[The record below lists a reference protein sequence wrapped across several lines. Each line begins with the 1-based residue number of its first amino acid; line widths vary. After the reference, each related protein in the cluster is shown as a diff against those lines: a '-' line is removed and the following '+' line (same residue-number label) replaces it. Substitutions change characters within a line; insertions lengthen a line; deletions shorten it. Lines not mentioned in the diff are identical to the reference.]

1 MASFEAADSSDLRL
15 VGVSSLLDLAL
26 LLPVGFED
34 FSCTDEPR
42 VGQMC
47 NVAVN
52 IQSQHTAARTLQ
64 ITAFAPLW
72 NAYIKIAIFNASR
85 WHYGAFKSGKELILH
100 GKLGEYGGF
109 LSLQNPKILKELSG
123 IKAYFKLGLKDERIL
138 ELKAKY
144 LNAKNLALCGLND
157 NEINT
162 LLALNANDKNAKEL
176 LDNLPNNKE
185 VLNILKFTE
194 IYNHIRKLSSKKT
207 IFSAQKISPNDIS
220 QWLKSLP
227 FVPTG
232 DQLKAIDDIK
242 NDLKSDQAKRRVIM
256 GDVGSGKS
264 LVMFATALLAA
275 PKKSIIMAPTSILAQ
290 QLYTEAKRLLPSDF
304 SILLVQSGDK
314 KVDFSNATLIIGT
327 HVLLYQKLPKCAVIM
342 IDEQHRFGSAQRHKI
357 ELLSSQGEDEKES
370 LAKNSRIPKQKGEQE
385 GAQNDKQNDE
395 QILSQNHSANARAH
409 FLQFS
414 ATPIPRTLA
423 LINSRFVSYSFLK
436 QMPFKKQILTKIIKN
451 ADFNALLEHI
461 RTQIEQGKQTII
473 VYPLVAS
480 NERSNYTSLEEAKSF
495 WFSRFEGVYATHGKD
510 KEKENIVANFAQNGN
525 ILLSTTIIEVG
536 ISLPRLS
543 TIVVVGAERLGL
555 ASLHQLRGRVGRHGG
570 QGWCFLFTKMS
581 TPPQRLI
588 DFCATLDGFEV
599 ANIDYKNRQGG
610 DILDGSIQHGATFRF
625 YELEEDI
632 TTAAQA
638 RAQV

>member
-85 WHYGAFKSGKELILH
+85 WHYTAFKSGKELILH

-109 LSLQNPKILKELSG
+109 FSLQNPKILKELSG

-185 VLNILKFTE
+185 VLNVLKFTE

-207 IFSAQKISPNDIS
+207 IFSAQKISPNDIRE
-220 QWLKSLP
+220 WLKSLP

-275 PKKSIIMAPTSILAQ
+275 PKKSIIMAPTSILAR

-357 ELLSSQGEDEKES
+357 EILSSQGEDEEKNF
-370 LAKNSRIPKQKGEQE
+370 AKNSRIPKHNDEQE
-385 GAQNDKQNDE
+385 GE

-436 QMPFKKQILTKIIKN
+436 QMPFEKQIFTKIIKN

-495 WFSRFEGVYATHGKD
+495 WFSRFQGVYATHGKD

>member
-1 MASFEAADSSDLRL
+1 MASFEASDSSDLRL

-52 IQSQHTAARTLQ
+52 IQSQHMGAKTLQ
-64 ITAFAPLW
+64 ITAYAPLW
-72 NAYIKIAIFNASR
+72 NAYIKITIFNASR
-85 WHYGAFKSGKELILH
+85 WHYGAFKTGKELILH

-109 LSLQNPKILKELSG
+109 YSLQNPKILKELSG

-144 LNAKNLALCGLND
+144 LTAQNLALCGLKD
-157 NEINT
+157 DEINAI
-162 LLALNANDKNAKEL
+162 LALNANDKNAKEL
-176 LDNLPNNKE
+176 LDNLANNKE

-207 IFSAQKISPNDIS
+207 IFSAQKLSPNDIEP
-220 QWLKSLP
+220 WLKNLP
-227 FVPTG
+227 FVPTK

-304 SILLVQSGDK
+304 NVLLVQSGDK

-357 ELLSSQGEDEKES
+357 ELLSAQGEDEGLVE
-370 LAKNSRIPKQKGEQE
+370 NSRIPYQKEGQDNKQVLE
-385 GAQNDKQNDE
+385 
-395 QILSQNHSANARAH
+395 QNHSANSRAH

-423 LINSRFVSYSFLK
+423 LINSNFVSYSFLK
-436 QMPFKKQILTKIIKN
+436 QMPFEKHILTKIIKN
-451 ADFNALLEHI
+451 TDFNALLEHI
-461 RTQIEQGKQTII
+461 RRQIEQGKQTII

-480 NERSNYTSLEEAKSF
+480 NESSNYTSLEEAQSF
-495 WFSRFEGVYATHGKD
+495 WLSRFEGVYATHGKD
-510 KEKENIVANFAQNGN
+510 KEKDSIVANFAKNGN

-570 QGWCFLFTKMS
+570 QGWCYLFTKMS
-581 TPPQRLI
+581 APPQRLI

-610 DILDGSIQHGATFRF
+610 DILDGSVQHGLTFRF

-632 TTAAQA
+632 TAAAQA
-638 RAQV
+638 RAQI

>member
-85 WHYGAFKSGKELILH
+85 WHYAAFKSGKELILH
-100 GKLGEYGGF
+100 GKLSEYGGF
-109 LSLQNPKILKELSG
+109 FSLQNPKILKELSG

-357 ELLSSQGEDEKES
+357 ELLSSQGEDEKGS
-370 LAKNSRIPKQKGEQE
+370 LARNSRIPKQE
-385 GAQNDKQNDE
+385 DE

-436 QMPFKKQILTKIIKN
+436 QMPFEKQILTKIIKN

-495 WFSRFEGVYATHGKD
+495 WFSRFHGVYATHGKD

>member
-1 MASFEAADSSDLRL
+1 MASFETADSSDLRL
-15 VGVSSLLDLAL
+15 VSVSSLLDLAL

-42 VGQMC
+42 VGQIC

-52 IQSQHTAARTLQ
+52 IQSQHMGARTLQ
-64 ITAFAPLW
+64 IIAFAPLW
-72 NAYIKIAIFNASR
+72 NVYIKITIFNASR

-123 IKAYFKLGLKDERIL
+123 IKAYFKLDLKDERIL

-144 LNAKNLALCGLND
+144 LNAKNLALCGLNN

-220 QWLKSLP
+220 EWLKSLP

-275 PKKSIIMAPTSILAQ
+275 PKKSIIMAPTSILAR

-314 KVDFSNATLIIGT
+314 KVDFSNTTLIIGT
-327 HVLLYQKLPKCAVIM
+327 HGLLYQKLPKCAVIM

-357 ELLSSQGEDEKES
+357 ELLSSQGEDEDES
-370 LAKNSRIPKQKGEQE
+370 LARNSRIPKQNDE
-385 GAQNDKQNDE
+385 QNDEQNNEQNDE

-423 LINSRFVSYSFLK
+423 LINSHFVSYSFLK

-461 RTQIEQGKQTII
+461 RTQIEQDKQTII

-480 NERSNYTSLEEAKSF
+480 NERSNYTSLKEAQNF
-495 WFSRFEGVYATHGKD
+495 WFSRFKGVYATHGKD
-510 KEKENIVANFAQNGN
+510 KEKENIVADFAQNGN

-588 DFCATLDGFEV
+588 DFCSTLDGFEV

>member
-85 WHYGAFKSGKELILH
+85 WHYAAFKSGKELILH

-123 IKAYFKLGLKDERIL
+123 IKSYFKLGLKDERIL

-162 LLALNANDKNAKEL
+162 LLALNTNDKNAKEL

-185 VLNILKFTE
+185 VLNVLKFTE

-207 IFSAQKISPNDIS
+207 IFSAQKISPNDIRE
-220 QWLKSLP
+220 WLKSLP

-357 ELLSSQGEDEKES
+357 ELLSSQGEDEEKS
-370 LAKNSRIPKQKGEQE
+370 LARNSRIPKQNDEQE
-385 GAQNDKQNDE
+385 SE

-423 LINSRFVSYSFLK
+423 LINSRFVNYSFLK
-436 QMPFKKQILTKIIKN
+436 QMPFEKQILTKIIKN

-495 WFSRFEGVYATHGKD
+495 WFSHFKGVYATHGKD
-510 KEKENIVANFAQNGN
+510 KEKEKIVESFAQNGN

>member
-64 ITAFAPLW
+64 ITAFSPLW
-72 NAYIKIAIFNASR
+72 NAYIKIAIFNANR
-85 WHYGAFKSGKELILH
+85 WHYTAFKSGKELILH

-144 LNAKNLALCGLND
+144 LNAKNLSLCGLND

-162 LLALNANDKNAKEL
+162 LLSINANDKNAKEL

-207 IFSAQKISPNDIS
+207 IFSAQKISTNDIS
-220 QWLKSLP
+220 EWLKSLP

-275 PKKSIIMAPTSILAQ
+275 PKKSIIMAPTSILAR

-357 ELLSSQGEDEKES
+357 ELLSSQGEDEEGS
-370 LAKNSRIPKQKGEQE
+370 LARNSRIPKQKGEQE
-385 GAQNDKQNDE
+385 GE

-423 LINSRFVSYSFLK
+423 LINSNFVSYSFLK

-451 ADFNALLEHI
+451 TDFNALLEHI

-480 NERSNYTSLEEAKSF
+480 NERSNYTGLEEAQNF
-495 WFSRFEGVYATHGKD
+495 WFSRFKGVYATHGKD

>member
-52 IQSQHTAARTLQ
+52 IQSQHTAAKTLQ

-85 WHYGAFKSGKELILH
+85 WHYAAFKSGKELILH

-123 IKAYFKLGLKDERIL
+123 IKAYFKLDLKDERIL

-220 QWLKSLP
+220 QWLKNLP

-357 ELLSSQGEDEKES
+357 ELLSSQGDDEEKS
-370 LAKNSRIPKQKGEQE
+370 LARNSRIPKQNDEQE
-385 GAQNDKQNDE
+385 SE

-436 QMPFKKQILTKIIKN
+436 QMPFEKQILTKIIKN

-495 WFSRFEGVYATHGKD
+495 WFSHFQGVYATHGKD

>member
-1 MASFEAADSSDLRL
+1 MASFEASDSSDLRL

-42 VGQMC
+42 VGQTC
-47 NVAVN
+47 NVAVKVEN
-52 IQSQHTAARTLQ
+52 QHMGARTLQ

-72 NAYIKIAIFNASR
+72 GSYVKIAIFNASR
-85 WHYGAFKSGKELILH
+85 WHYGAFKVGKELILH
-100 GKLGEYGGF
+100 GRLSEYGGYF
-109 LSLQNPKILKELSG
+109 SLQNPKIIKELAG
-123 IKAYFKLGLKDERIL
+123 IKAYFKLELKDERIL

-144 LNAKNLALCGLND
+144 INASNLALCGLKEH
-157 NEINT
+157 EINA
-162 LLALNANDKNAKEL
+162 LLALNANDKSAKDL
-176 LDNLPNNKE
+176 LDNLANNKE
-185 VLNILKFTE
+185 LLEILKFTE
-194 IYNHIRKLSSKKT
+194 IYNHIRKLSTKKT
-207 IFSAQKISPNDIS
+207 IFSAQKINPNDIS
-220 QWLKSLP
+220 EWLKSLP
-227 FVPTG
+227 FSPTG

-242 NDLKSDQAKRRVIM
+242 NDLESEQAKRRVVM

-290 QLYTEAKRLLPSDF
+290 QLFAEAKRLLPENF
-304 SILLVQSGDK
+304 PVLLVQSGDK
-314 KVDFSNATLIIGT
+314 NVDFSDSTLIIGT

-357 ELLSSQGEDEKES
+357 ELLSAQGEDENSRTKES
-370 LAKNSRIPKQKGEQE
+370 ENSEPK
-385 GAQNDKQNDE
+385 DE
-395 QILSQNHSANARAH
+395 QILAQNHSANARAH

-423 LINSRFVSYSFLK
+423 LINSHFVSYSFLK
-436 QMPFKKQILTKIIKN
+436 QMPFEKQISTKIIKN
-451 ADFNALLEHI
+451 ADFSALLEHI
-461 RTQIEQGKQTII
+461 KAQIEQGKQTII
-473 VYPLVAS
+473 VYPLVTTS
-480 NERSNYTSLEEAKSF
+480 ERSNYTSLEEAQSF
-495 WFSRFEGVYATHGKD
+495 WLSRFEGVYLTHGKD
-510 KEKENIVANFAQNGN
+510 KDKESTVAQFAQNGN

-570 QGWCFLFTKMS
+570 QGWCYLYTKMTS
-581 TPPQRLI
+581 VPQRLV

-632 TTAAQA
+632 TKEAQA

>member
-85 WHYGAFKSGKELILH
+85 WHYAAFKSGKELILH

-157 NEINT
+157 NEINI

-194 IYNHIRKLSSKKT
+194 IYNHIRKLSFKKT

-220 QWLKSLP
+220 EWLKSLP

-275 PKKSIIMAPTSILAQ
+275 PKKSIIMAPTSILAR

-357 ELLSSQGEDEKES
+357 ELLSSQGDDEEKS
-370 LAKNSRIPKQKGEQE
+370 LARNSRIPKQNDEQE
-385 GAQNDKQNDE
+385 SE

-436 QMPFKKQILTKIIKN
+436 QMPFEKQILTKIIKN

-461 RTQIEQGKQTII
+461 RTQIERDKQTII

-495 WFSRFEGVYATHGKD
+495 WFSRFKGVYATHGKD

>member
-72 NAYIKIAIFNASR
+72 NAYIKIAIFNASG
-85 WHYGAFKSGKELILH
+85 WHYGVFKSGKELILH

-207 IFSAQKISPNDIS
+207 IFSAQKISPNDIRE
-220 QWLKSLP
+220 WLKSLP

-275 PKKSIIMAPTSILAQ
+275 PKKSIIMAPTSILAR

-370 LAKNSRIPKQKGEQE
+370 LARNSRIPKQEGEQNDE
-385 GAQNDKQNDE
+385 QNDKQEGE

-436 QMPFKKQILTKIIKN
+436 QMPFEKQILTKIIKN

-480 NERSNYTSLEEAKSF
+480 NERSN
-495 WFSRFEGVYATHGKD
+495 
-510 KEKENIVANFAQNGN
+510 
-525 ILLSTTIIEVG
+525 
-536 ISLPRLS
+536 
-543 TIVVVGAERLGL
+543 
-555 ASLHQLRGRVGRHGG
+555 
-570 QGWCFLFTKMS
+570 
-581 TPPQRLI
+581 
-588 DFCATLDGFEV
+588 
-599 ANIDYKNRQGG
+599 
-610 DILDGSIQHGATFRF
+610 
-625 YELEEDI
+625 
-632 TTAAQA
+632 
-638 RAQV
+638 

>member
-85 WHYGAFKSGKELILH
+85 WHYAAFKSGKELILH
-100 GKLGEYGGF
+100 GRLSEYGGF
-109 LSLQNPKILKELSG
+109 FSLQNPKILKELSG

-185 VLNILKFTE
+185 VLNVLKFTE

-207 IFSAQKISPNDIS
+207 IFSAQKISPNDIRE
-220 QWLKSLP
+220 WLKSLP

-275 PKKSIIMAPTSILAQ
+275 PKKSIIMAPTSILAR

-357 ELLSSQGEDEKES
+357 EILSSQGEDEEKNF
-370 LAKNSRIPKQKGEQE
+370 AKNSRIPKHNDEQE
-385 GAQNDKQNDE
+385 GE

-436 QMPFKKQILTKIIKN
+436 QMPFEKQIFTKIIKN

-495 WFSRFEGVYATHGKD
+495 WFSRFQGVYATHGKD

>member
-1 MASFEAADSSDLRL
+1 M
-15 VGVSSLLDLAL
+15 
-26 LLPVGFED
+26 
-34 FSCTDEPR
+34 
-42 VGQMC
+42 
-47 NVAVN
+47 
-52 IQSQHTAARTLQ
+52 
-64 ITAFAPLW
+64 
-72 NAYIKIAIFNASR
+72 
-85 WHYGAFKSGKELILH
+85 
-100 GKLGEYGGF
+100 
-109 LSLQNPKILKELSG
+109 
-123 IKAYFKLGLKDERIL
+123 
-138 ELKAKY
+138 
-144 LNAKNLALCGLND
+144 
-157 NEINT
+157 
-162 LLALNANDKNAKEL
+162 
-176 LDNLPNNKE
+176 
-185 VLNILKFTE
+185 
-194 IYNHIRKLSSKKT
+194 
-207 IFSAQKISPNDIS
+207 
-220 QWLKSLP
+220 
-227 FVPTG
+227 PTG

-370 LAKNSRIPKQKGEQE
+370 LARNSRIPKQNDEHNDEQEGEQE
-385 GAQNDKQNDE
+385 GE

-436 QMPFKKQILTKIIKN
+436 QMPFEKQILTKIIKN

-495 WFSRFEGVYATHGKD
+495 WFSRFKGVYATHGKD
-510 KEKENIVANFAQNGN
+510 KEKENIVESFAQNGN

>member
-72 NAYIKIAIFNASR
+72 NAYIKIAIFNASG
-85 WHYGAFKSGKELILH
+85 WHYGVFKSGKELILH

-138 ELKAKY
+138 ELKVKY

-275 PKKSIIMAPTSILAQ
+275 PKKSIIMAPTSILAR

-370 LAKNSRIPKQKGEQE
+370 LARNSRIPKQNDEHNDEQE
-385 GAQNDKQNDE
+385 GEQNDE

-436 QMPFKKQILTKIIKN
+436 QMPFEKQILTKIIKN

-461 RTQIEQGKQTII
+461 RTQIEQGKLTII

-480 NERSNYTSLEEAKSF
+480 NERSNYTSLEEAKNF
-495 WFSRFEGVYATHGKD
+495 WLSRF

>member
-85 WHYGAFKSGKELILH
+85 WHYAAFKSGKELILH

-123 IKAYFKLGLKDERIL
+123 IKAYFKLGLKDDRIL

-162 LLALNANDKNAKEL
+162 LLALNTNDKNAKEL

-207 IFSAQKISPNDIS
+207 IFSAQKISPNDIRE
-220 QWLKSLP
+220 WLKSLP

-357 ELLSSQGEDEKES
+357 ELLSSQGDDEEKS
-370 LAKNSRIPKQKGEQE
+370 LARNSRIPKQNDEQE
-385 GAQNDKQNDE
+385 SE

-423 LINSRFVSYSFLK
+423 LINSRFVNYSFLK
-436 QMPFKKQILTKIIKN
+436 QMPFEKQILTKIIKN

-495 WFSRFEGVYATHGKD
+495 WFSHFKGVYATHGKD
-510 KEKENIVANFAQNGN
+510 KEKEKIVESFAQNGN

>member
-85 WHYGAFKSGKELILH
+85 WHYAAFKSGKELILH

-123 IKAYFKLGLKDERIL
+123 IKSYFKLGLKDERIL

-185 VLNILKFTE
+185 VLNVLKFTE

-207 IFSAQKISPNDIS
+207 IFSAQKISPNDIRE
-220 QWLKSLP
+220 WLKSLP

-275 PKKSIIMAPTSILAQ
+275 PKKSIIMAPTSILAR

-357 ELLSSQGEDEKES
+357 ELLSSQGEDEEKS
-370 LAKNSRIPKQKGEQE
+370 LARNSRIPKQNDEQE
-385 GAQNDKQNDE
+385 SE

-436 QMPFKKQILTKIIKN
+436 QMPFEKQILTKIIKN

-495 WFSRFEGVYATHGKD
+495 WFSHFKGVYATHGKD
-510 KEKENIVANFAQNGN
+510 KEKEKIVESFAQNGN

>member
-85 WHYGAFKSGKELILH
+85 WHYTAFKSGKELILH

-109 LSLQNPKILKELSG
+109 FSLQNPKILKELSG

-207 IFSAQKISPNDIS
+207 IFSAQKISPNDIRE
-220 QWLKSLP
+220 WLKSLP

-275 PKKSIIMAPTSILAQ
+275 PKKSIIMAPTSILAR

-357 ELLSSQGEDEKES
+357 EILSSQGEDEEKNF
-370 LAKNSRIPKQKGEQE
+370 AKNSRIPKHNDEQE
-385 GAQNDKQNDE
+385 GE

-436 QMPFKKQILTKIIKN
+436 QMPFEKQIFTKIIKN

-495 WFSRFEGVYATHGKD
+495 WFSRFQGVYATHGKD

-543 TIVVVGAERLGL
+543 SIVVVGAERLGL

>member
-64 ITAFAPLW
+64 ITAFAPLC

-85 WHYGAFKSGKELILH
+85 WHYAAFKSEKELILH

-207 IFSAQKISPNDIS
+207 IFSAQKISPNDIRE
-220 QWLKSLP
+220 WLKSLP

-275 PKKSIIMAPTSILAQ
+275 PKKSIIMAPTSILAR

-357 ELLSSQGEDEKES
+357 ELLSSQGDDEEKS
-370 LAKNSRIPKQKGEQE
+370 LAKNSRIPKQEGEQKGE
-385 GAQNDKQNDE
+385 QNDE

-436 QMPFKKQILTKIIKN
+436 QMPFEKQIFTKIIKN

-480 NERSNYTSLEEAKSF
+480 N
-495 WFSRFEGVYATHGKD
+495 
-510 KEKENIVANFAQNGN
+510 
-525 ILLSTTIIEVG
+525 
-536 ISLPRLS
+536 
-543 TIVVVGAERLGL
+543 
-555 ASLHQLRGRVGRHGG
+555 
-570 QGWCFLFTKMS
+570 
-581 TPPQRLI
+581 
-588 DFCATLDGFEV
+588 
-599 ANIDYKNRQGG
+599 
-610 DILDGSIQHGATFRF
+610 
-625 YELEEDI
+625 
-632 TTAAQA
+632 
-638 RAQV
+638 

>member
-85 WHYGAFKSGKELILH
+85 WHYAAFKSGKELILH

-123 IKAYFKLGLKDERIL
+123 IKSYFKLGLKDERIL

-185 VLNILKFTE
+185 VLNVLKFTE

-207 IFSAQKISPNDIS
+207 IFSAQKISPNDIRE
-220 QWLKSLP
+220 WLKSLP

-357 ELLSSQGEDEKES
+357 ELLSSQGEDEEKS
-370 LAKNSRIPKQKGEQE
+370 LARNSRIPKQNDEQE
-385 GAQNDKQNDE
+385 SE

-423 LINSRFVSYSFLK
+423 LINSRFVNYSFLK
-436 QMPFKKQILTKIIKN
+436 QMPFEKQILTKIIKN

-495 WFSRFEGVYATHGKD
+495 WFSHFKGVYATHGKD
-510 KEKENIVANFAQNGN
+510 KEKEKIVESFAQNGN

>member
-85 WHYGAFKSGKELILH
+85 WHYAAFKSGKELILH

-275 PKKSIIMAPTSILAQ
+275 PKKSIIMAPTSILAR

-370 LAKNSRIPKQKGEQE
+370 LARNSRIPKQKGEQE
-385 GAQNDKQNDE
+385 GE

-436 QMPFKKQILTKIIKN
+436 QMPFEKQILTKIIKN

-480 NERSNYTSLEEAKSF
+480 NERSNYTSLEEAKNF
-495 WFSRFEGVYATHGKD
+495 WLSRFKGVYATHGKD

-588 DFCATLDGFEV
+588 NFCATLDGFEV

>member
-85 WHYGAFKSGKELILH
+85 WHYAAFKSGKELILH

-275 PKKSIIMAPTSILAQ
+275 PKKSIIMAPTSILAR

-357 ELLSSQGEDEKES
+357 ELLSSQGDDEEKS
-370 LAKNSRIPKQKGEQE
+370 LARNSRIPKQNDEQE
-385 GAQNDKQNDE
+385 SE

-436 QMPFKKQILTKIIKN
+436 QMPFEKQILTKIIKN

-495 WFSRFEGVYATHGKD
+495 WFSRFQGVYATHGKD

-570 QGWCFLFTKMS
+570 QGWCFLFTKMR

-588 DFCATLDGFEV
+588 DLCATLDGFEV

>member
-52 IQSQHTAARTLQ
+52 IQSQHTAAKTLQ

-85 WHYGAFKSGKELILH
+85 WHYGVFKSGKELILH

-162 LLALNANDKNAKEL
+162 LLSLNANDKNAKEL

-220 QWLKSLP
+220 QWLKNLP

-275 PKKSIIMAPTSILAQ
+275 PKKSIIMAPTSILAR

-357 ELLSSQGEDEKES
+357 ELLSSQGDDEEKS
-370 LAKNSRIPKQKGEQE
+370 LARNSRIPKQKGEQ
-385 GAQNDKQNDE
+385 NDKQNNEQEGE

-436 QMPFKKQILTKIIKN
+436 QMPFEKQILTKIIKN

-495 WFSRFEGVYATHGKD
+495 WFSRFQGVYATHGKD

-543 TIVVVGAERLGL
+543 SIVIVGAERLGL

-588 DFCATLDGFEV
+588 NFCATLDGFEV

-610 DILDGSIQHGATFRF
+610 DILDGSIQHGATFKF

>member
-85 WHYGAFKSGKELILH
+85 WHYAAFKSGKELILH

-207 IFSAQKISPNDIS
+207 IFSAQKIIPNDIS

-275 PKKSIIMAPTSILAQ
+275 PKKSIIMAPTSILAR

-357 ELLSSQGEDEKES
+357 ELLSSQGEDKKGS
-370 LAKNSRIPKQKGEQE
+370 LARNSRIPKQ
-385 GAQNDKQNDE
+385 NDEQNDE
-395 QILSQNHSANARAH
+395 
-409 FLQFS
+409 
-414 ATPIPRTLA
+414 
-423 LINSRFVSYSFLK
+423 
-436 QMPFKKQILTKIIKN
+436 
-451 ADFNALLEHI
+451 
-461 RTQIEQGKQTII
+461 
-473 VYPLVAS
+473 
-480 NERSNYTSLEEAKSF
+480 
-495 WFSRFEGVYATHGKD
+495 
-510 KEKENIVANFAQNGN
+510 
-525 ILLSTTIIEVG
+525 
-536 ISLPRLS
+536 
-543 TIVVVGAERLGL
+543 
-555 ASLHQLRGRVGRHGG
+555 
-570 QGWCFLFTKMS
+570 
-581 TPPQRLI
+581 
-588 DFCATLDGFEV
+588 
-599 ANIDYKNRQGG
+599 
-610 DILDGSIQHGATFRF
+610 
-625 YELEEDI
+625 
-632 TTAAQA
+632 
-638 RAQV
+638 

>member
-72 NAYIKIAIFNASR
+72 NAYIKIAIFNASG
-85 WHYGAFKSGKELILH
+85 WHYGVFKSGKELILH

-144 LNAKNLALCGLND
+144 LNAKNLSLCGLND

-207 IFSAQKISPNDIS
+207 IFSAQKIIPNDIS

-290 QLYTEAKRLLPSDF
+290 QLYSEAKRLLPSDF

-357 ELLSSQGEDEKES
+357 ELLSSQGDDEEKS
-370 LAKNSRIPKQKGEQE
+370 LARNSRIP
-385 GAQNDKQNDE
+385 KQNDE

-436 QMPFKKQILTKIIKN
+436 QMPFEKQILTKIIKN